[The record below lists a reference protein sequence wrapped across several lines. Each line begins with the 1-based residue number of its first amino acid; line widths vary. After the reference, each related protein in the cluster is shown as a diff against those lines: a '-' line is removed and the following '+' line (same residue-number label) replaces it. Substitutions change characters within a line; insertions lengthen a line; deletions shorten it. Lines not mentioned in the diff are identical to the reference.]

1 MTPSLFPLQVHTLSL
16 FHTDL
21 VYWGVHLGCWNSLL
35 HTQHGHI
42 NATQVINMIGS
53 VKTGNLQAVVY
64 DLGND
69 MLYVSNAAVDSS
81 SPKPNAFERQ
91 FVRLDTK
98 SLFSVPQPQF

>member
-1 MTPSLFPLQVHTLSL
+1 
-16 FHTDL
+16 
-21 VYWGVHLGCWNSLL
+21 
-35 HTQHGHI
+35 
-42 NATQVINMIGS
+42 MIGS